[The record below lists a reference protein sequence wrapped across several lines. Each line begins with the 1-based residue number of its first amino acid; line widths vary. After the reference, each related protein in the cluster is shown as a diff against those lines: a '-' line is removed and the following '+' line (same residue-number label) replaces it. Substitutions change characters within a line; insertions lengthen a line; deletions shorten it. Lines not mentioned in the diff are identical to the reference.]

1 MQIITFHSFYC
12 SIQLTCYHYHLPLPC
27 GQSALSAVPTVS
39 AACRA
44 HSLFCEE
51 SERILFISP
60 AHLTARLLPNG
71 TVLVRWR
78 YTSRGWRAPHRLVRL
93 LSGPGREVF
102 SRQLL
107 LEEGQITLQPA
118 LLDPA
123 AKYSLVF
130 QPGGPGVPQAEDVG
144 VVSAELAL
152 LSLLEAEH
160 REEGGGPSGAFVSEV
175 GLTAS
180 VDWEGAIRVEWR
192 LARAAGTTDTAE
204 LQYRQA
210 TSYRLTLRI
219 GEGKSTFVS
228 THSTVQLLSSF
239 GHY

>member
-60 AHLTARLLPNG
+60 AQLSARLLPNG

-107 LEEGQITLQPA
+107 LEEGQITLPPA

-160 REEGGGPSGAFVSEV
+160 REEGGGPSGEVWGAFVSEV

-192 LARAAGTTDTAE
+192 LARAAGTAETAE

-210 TSYRLTLRI
+210 SSYRLTLRI

-228 THSTVQLLSSF
+228 TQY
-239 GHY
+239 GY